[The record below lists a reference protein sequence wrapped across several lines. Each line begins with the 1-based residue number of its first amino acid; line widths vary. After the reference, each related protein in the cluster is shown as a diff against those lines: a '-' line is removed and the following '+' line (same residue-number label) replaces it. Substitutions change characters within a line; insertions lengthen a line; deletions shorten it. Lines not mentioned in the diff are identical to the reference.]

1 MPAPAVIP
9 ALKVYINTVVVKTPV
24 VYQRVMIVD
33 LASPVHRG
41 RSRIV
46 IDWLGKDWSF
56 GL

>member
-24 VYQRVMIVD
+24 VYQRVMIVN
-33 LASPVHRG
+33 LASSVHRD

-46 IDWLGKDWSF
+46 IDWLGKDRSL

>member
-46 IDWLGKDWSF
+46 IDWLGKDWSL